1 MFNNIFQELTNK
13 KYSVLFGL
21 IVFVILALQGIS
33 NFRFDASSETLVLD
47 NDESFNAYEEVN
59 EKFGTSDFV
68 IVAAQSQNLFSQKKL
83 FELQV
88 LKEKIENISEIESVI
103 SILDAP
109 IFMQPKVSLFKSA
122 SNDKYL
128 LQDEID
134 LKLAQEEFASSPI
147 FSELV
152 LSKNG
157 SVTAFQINLIAQ
169 DDYTDTIREI
179 RKILDNNQDFNL
191 YLAGPAMIVVD
202 TIDYIKSDVFN
213 FVFLT
218 LIIFS
223 LLLLLFLR
231 SVWITFVIM
240 ANASL
245 VVFFTLSLLGINNWP
260 ISIVSSNFIAL
271 LLISSIAISVHIV
284 VKLQDDL
291 AENRSAALAFS
302 QILVPCFYAALTTMV
317 GFASLVLSDIKP
329 VIDFGKMM
337 AVGVSINLL
346 ISFIFIPIANAFKPL
361 ITNFK
366 TNISQYFIN
375 NISLPLKS
383 FLEKYSIVG
392 SLALIP
398 VFIYLSM
405 QLKVENKFID
415 YFNESTEIY
424 QGMSLID
431 RELGG
436 TTPIDIVLTL
446 PEEEIIIDED
456 DFFFSEDSEVATY
469 WWREKNM
476 ELLKSLKNSIDDV
489 SGVGKVLSI
498 ANGAEFAENLNDG
511 FPIGEAGL
519 VFLKNSLLENDQAK
533 QIVDEYLTEDERS
546 TRISLRTVDS
556 MDGLSRN
563 ELLNEINAVLSAQL
577 EGTDVSFYVS
587 GLGVLYNNLLQ
598 SLFSSQIK
606 TFGVVFGAIFFM
618 LLLLFRSALVAFS
631 IILVPSI
638 AVGLVLSLMSVFS
651 IPLDIM
657 TITIASICIGMSVDY
672 SIHFS
677 WKYLR
682 NKERIAD
689 YYDQTILSTGRA
701 ILITGTTIILGFAV
715 FIFSNFNPTALFG
728 ILSAI
733 AICVSMLLSM
743 LTLPRFLNLNS
754 K

>member
-13 KYSVLFGL
+13 KYSVLFCL
-21 IVFVILALQGIS
+21 IVFVILALQGIG

-59 EKFGTSDFV
+59 EQFGTSDFV

-83 FELQV
+83 SELQV

-179 RKILDNNQDFNL
+179 REVLDNNQDFNL

-213 FVFLT
+213 FGFLT

-291 AENRSAALAFS
+291 AEKRSAALAFS

-337 AVGVSINLL
+337 AVGVSINLF
-346 ISFIFIPIANAFKPL
+346 ISFIVIPIANAFKPL
-361 ITNFK
+361 IANFK

-375 NISLPLKS
+375 NISIPLKS
-383 FLEKYSIVG
+383 FFEKYSIVG

-618 LLLLFRSALVAFS
+618 LLLLFRSAWVAFS

-715 FIFSNFNPTALFG
+715 FIFSNFNPTVLFG

>member
-157 SVTAFQINLIAQ
+157 SVTAFQINLTAQ

-213 FVFLT
+213 FGFLT

-383 FLEKYSIVG
+383 FFEKYSIVG

>member
-59 EKFGTSDFV
+59 EQFGTSDFV

-83 FELQV
+83 SELQV

-157 SVTAFQINLIAQ
+157 SVTAFQINLTAQ

-213 FVFLT
+213 FGFLT

-383 FLEKYSIVG
+383 FFEKYSIVG

-618 LLLLFRSALVAFS
+618 LLLLFRSAWVAFS

>member
-59 EKFGTSDFV
+59 EQFGTSDFV

-83 FELQV
+83 SELQV

-213 FVFLT
+213 FGFLT

-291 AENRSAALAFS
+291 AEKRSAALAFS

-383 FLEKYSIVG
+383 FFEKYSIVG

-498 ANGAEFAENLNDG
+498 ANGAEFAENLNGG

>member
-13 KYSVLFGL
+13 KYSVLLGL

-47 NDESFNAYEEVN
+47 NDESFNVYEEVN
-59 EKFGTSDFV
+59 EQFGTSDFV
-68 IVAAQSQNLFSQKKL
+68 IVAAQSQDLFSEKKL
-83 FELQV
+83 SELQV
-88 LKEKIENISEIESVI
+88 LKEKIEKIPEIESVI

-202 TIDYIKSDVFN
+202 TINYIKSDVFN
-213 FVFLT
+213 FGFLT

-231 SVWITFVIM
+231 SIWITFVIM

-245 VVFFTLSLLGINNWP
+245 VVFFTLSLLGINDWP

-302 QILVPCFYAALTTMV
+302 QILVPCFYAAVTTMV

-346 ISFIFIPIANAFKPL
+346 TSFIVIPISNAFKPL

-375 NISLPLKS
+375 NISLPLRS
-383 FLEKYSIVG
+383 FFEKYSIVG

-415 YFNESTEIY
+415 YFNENTEIY

-476 ELLKSLKNSIDDV
+476 ELLKSLKYSIDDV

-498 ANGAEFAENLNDG
+498 ANGAEFAENLNNG

-533 QIVDEYLTEDERS
+533 QIVDEYLSEDERS

-577 EGTDVSFYVS
+577 EGSDVSFYVS

-618 LLLLFRSALVAFS
+618 LLLLFRSAWVAFS

-638 AVGLVLSLMSVFS
+638 AVGLVLSMMSVFS

-682 NKERIAD
+682 NKDRIAD
-689 YYDQTILSTGRA
+689 YYEQTILSTGRA

-715 FIFSNFNPTALFG
+715 FIFSNFNPTVLFG

-743 LTLPRFLNLNS
+743 LTLPRFLNLNA

>member
-47 NDESFNAYEEVN
+47 NDESFNVYEEVN
-59 EKFGTSDFV
+59 EQFGTSDFV

-157 SVTAFQINLIAQ
+157 SVTAFQINLAAQ

-213 FVFLT
+213 FGFLT

-291 AENRSAALAFS
+291 AEKRSAALAFS

-618 LLLLFRSALVAFS
+618 LLLLFRSAWVAFS

>member
-13 KYSVLFGL
+13 KYSVLLGL

-47 NDESFNAYEEVN
+47 NDESFNVYEEVN
-59 EKFGTSDFV
+59 EQFGTSDFV
-68 IVAAQSQNLFSQKKL
+68 IVAAQSQDLFSEKKL
-83 FELQV
+83 SELQV
-88 LKEKIENISEIESVI
+88 LKEKIENIPEIESVI

-202 TIDYIKSDVFN
+202 TINYIKSDVFN
-213 FVFLT
+213 FGFLT

-223 LLLLLFLR
+223 LLLFLFLR
-231 SVWITFVIM
+231 SIWITFVIM

-245 VVFFTLSLLGINNWP
+245 VVFFTLSLLGINDWP

-302 QILVPCFYAALTTMV
+302 QILVPCFYAAVTTMV

-346 ISFIFIPIANAFKPL
+346 TSFIVIPISNAFKPL

-383 FLEKYSIVG
+383 FFEKYSIVG

-415 YFNESTEIY
+415 YFNENTEIY

-476 ELLKSLKNSIDDV
+476 ELLKSIKYSIDDV

-498 ANGAEFAENLNDG
+498 ANGAEFAENLNNG

-533 QIVDEYLTEDERS
+533 QIVDEYLSEDERS

-577 EGTDVSFYVS
+577 EGSDVSFYVS

-618 LLLLFRSALVAFS
+618 LLLLFRSAWVAFS

-638 AVGLVLSLMSVFS
+638 AVGLVLSMMSVFS

-682 NKERIAD
+682 NKDRIAD
-689 YYDQTILSTGRA
+689 YYEQTILSTGRA

-715 FIFSNFNPTALFG
+715 FIFSNFNPTVLFG

-733 AICVSMLLSM
+733 AVCVSLLLSM
-743 LTLPRFLNLNS
+743 LTLPRFLNLNA

>member
-157 SVTAFQINLIAQ
+157 SVTAFQINLTAQ

-213 FVFLT
+213 FGFLT

-346 ISFIFIPIANAFKPL
+346 ISFIVIPIANAFKPL

-366 TNISQYFIN
+366 TYISQYFIN

-383 FLEKYSIVG
+383 FFEKYSIVG

-498 ANGAEFAENLNDG
+498 ANGAEFAENLNGG

-682 NKERIAD
+682 NKERITD

>member
-213 FVFLT
+213 FGFLT

-383 FLEKYSIVG
+383 FFEKYSIVG

>member
-157 SVTAFQINLIAQ
+157 SVTAFQINLTAQ

-213 FVFLT
+213 FGFLT

-383 FLEKYSIVG
+383 FFEKYSIVG

-618 LLLLFRSALVAFS
+618 LLLLFRSAWVAFS

>member
-13 KYSVLFGL
+13 KYSVLLGL

-47 NDESFNAYEEVN
+47 NDESFNVYEEVN
-59 EKFGTSDFV
+59 EQFGTSDFV
-68 IVAAQSQNLFSQKKL
+68 IVAAQSQDLFSEKKL
-83 FELQV
+83 SELQV
-88 LKEKIENISEIESVI
+88 LKEKIEKIPEIESVI

-202 TIDYIKSDVFN
+202 TINYIKSDVFN
-213 FVFLT
+213 FGFLT

-223 LLLLLFLR
+223 LLLFLFLR
-231 SVWITFVIM
+231 SIWITFVIM

-245 VVFFTLSLLGINNWP
+245 VVFFTLSLLGINDWP

-346 ISFIFIPIANAFKPL
+346 TSFIVIPISNAFKPL

-383 FLEKYSIVG
+383 FFEKYSIVG

-415 YFNESTEIY
+415 YFNENTEIY

-476 ELLKSLKNSIDDV
+476 ELLKSLKYSIDDV

-498 ANGAEFAENLNDG
+498 ANGAEFAENLNNG

-533 QIVDEYLTEDERS
+533 QIVDEYLSEDERS

-577 EGTDVSFYVS
+577 EGSDVSFYVS

-618 LLLLFRSALVAFS
+618 LLLLFRSAWVAFS

-638 AVGLVLSLMSVFS
+638 AVGLVLSMMSVFS

-682 NKERIAD
+682 NKDRIAD
-689 YYDQTILSTGRA
+689 YYEQTILSTGRA

-715 FIFSNFNPTALFG
+715 FIFSNFNPTVLFG

-743 LTLPRFLNLNS
+743 LTLPRFLNLNA

>member
-59 EKFGTSDFV
+59 EQFGTSDFV

-83 FELQV
+83 SELQV

-109 IFMQPKVSLFKSA
+109 IFMQPKVSLFKSS

-157 SVTAFQINLIAQ
+157 SVTAFQINLNAQ
-169 DDYTDTIREI
+169 EDYSDTIREI

-213 FVFLT
+213 FGFLT

-346 ISFIFIPIANAFKPL
+346 TSFIFIPIANAFKPL

-383 FLEKYSIVG
+383 FFDKYSIVG

-446 PEEEIIIDED
+446 PEEKIIIDED

-498 ANGAEFAENLNDG
+498 ANGVEFAENLNDG

-533 QIVDEYLTEDERS
+533 QIVDEYLSEDERS

-556 MDGLSRN
+556 MNGLSRN

-577 EGTDVSFYVS
+577 EGSDVSFYVS

-618 LLLLFRSALVAFS
+618 LLLLFRSAWIAFS

-638 AVGLVLSLMSVFS
+638 AVGLVLSMMSVFS

-677 WKYLR
+677 WKYIR

-715 FIFSNFNPTALFG
+715 FIFSNFNPTVLFG

-743 LTLPRFLNLNS
+743 LTLPRFLHLNS

>member
-59 EKFGTSDFV
+59 EQFGTSDFV

-88 LKEKIENISEIESVI
+88 LKEKIENISEIDSVI

-213 FVFLT
+213 FGFLT

-383 FLEKYSIVG
+383 FFEKYSIVG

>member
-1 MFNNIFQELTNK
+1 MFNNIFQELTKK
-13 KYSVLFGL
+13 KYSVLLGL
-21 IVFVILALQGIS
+21 VVFVILALQGIS

-47 NDESFNAYEEVN
+47 NDESFNMYEEVN

-68 IVAAQSQNLFSQKKL
+68 IVAAQSQNLFSELKL
-83 FELQV
+83 SQLQV
-88 LKEKIENISEIESVI
+88 LKEKIANIPEIESVI
-103 SILDAP
+103 SIFDAP
-109 IFMQPKVSLFKSA
+109 IFMQPKVSLFKST

-157 SVTAFQINLIAQ
+157 SVTAFQINLVAK

-179 RKILDNNQDFNL
+179 RKVLDNNQDFSL

-213 FVFLT
+213 FGLLT
-218 LIIFS
+218 LIVFS

-231 SVWITFVIM
+231 SVWIAFVIM

-245 VVFFTLSLLGINNWP
+245 VVFFTLSLLGVNDWP

-284 VKLQDDL
+284 VRLQDDL
-291 AENRSAALAFS
+291 AKNRSAALAFS
-302 QILVPCFYAALTTMV
+302 QILIPCFYAALTTMV

-346 ISFIFIPIANAFKPL
+346 TSFIVIPVANAFKPL
-361 ITNFK
+361 STNFK

-383 FLEKYSIVG
+383 FFKKYSIVG

-415 YFNESTEIY
+415 YFNENTEIY

-533 QIVDEYLTEDERS
+533 QIVNEYLSEDERS

-577 EGTDVSFYVS
+577 EGSDVSFYVS

-618 LLLLFRSALVAFS
+618 LLLLFRSAWVAFS

-682 NKERIAD
+682 NKDRIAD

-715 FIFSNFNPTALFG
+715 FIFSNFNPTVLFG

>member
-59 EKFGTSDFV
+59 EQFGTSDFV

-88 LKEKIENISEIESVI
+88 LKEKIENISEIDSVI

-213 FVFLT
+213 FGFLT

-291 AENRSAALAFS
+291 AENSSAALAFS

-366 TNISQYFIN
+366 TYISQYFIN

-618 LLLLFRSALVAFS
+618 LLLLFRSAWVAFS

>member
-213 FVFLT
+213 FGFLT

-291 AENRSAALAFS
+291 AENSSAALAFS

-498 ANGAEFAENLNDG
+498 ANGAEFAENLNGG

-682 NKERIAD
+682 NKERITD

>member
-1 MFNNIFQELTNK
+1 M
-13 KYSVLFGL
+13 
-21 IVFVILALQGIS
+21 
-33 NFRFDASSETLVLD
+33 
-47 NDESFNAYEEVN
+47 YEEVN
-59 EKFGTSDFV
+59 EQFGTSDFV
-68 IVAAQSQNLFSQKKL
+68 IVAAQSQDLFSEKKL
-83 FELQV
+83 SELQV
-88 LKEKIENISEIESVI
+88 LKEKIENIPEIESVI

-202 TIDYIKSDVFN
+202 TINYIKSDVFN
-213 FVFLT
+213 FGFLT

-231 SVWITFVIM
+231 SIWITFVIM

-245 VVFFTLSLLGINNWP
+245 VVFFTLSLLGINDWP

-346 ISFIFIPIANAFKPL
+346 TSFIVIPISNAFKPL

-383 FLEKYSIVG
+383 FFEKYSIVG

-415 YFNESTEIY
+415 YFNENTEIY

-436 TTPIDIVLTL
+436 TTPIDIILTL

-476 ELLKSLKNSIDDV
+476 ELLKSLKYSIDDV

-498 ANGAEFAENLNDG
+498 ANGAEFAENLNNG

-533 QIVDEYLTEDERS
+533 QIVDEYLSEDERS

-577 EGTDVSFYVS
+577 EGSDVSFYVS

-618 LLLLFRSALVAFS
+618 LLLLFRSAWVAFS

-638 AVGLVLSLMSVFS
+638 AVGLVLSMMSVFS

-682 NKERIAD
+682 NKDRIAD
-689 YYDQTILSTGRA
+689 YYEQTILSTGRA

-715 FIFSNFNPTALFG
+715 FIFSNFNPTVLFG

-743 LTLPRFLNLNS
+743 LTLPRFLNLNA

>member
-59 EKFGTSDFV
+59 EQFGTSDFV

-83 FELQV
+83 SELQV

-213 FVFLT
+213 FGFLT

-383 FLEKYSIVG
+383 FFEKYSIVG

-498 ANGAEFAENLNDG
+498 ANGAEFAENLNGG

>member
-1 MFNNIFQELTNK
+1 M
-13 KYSVLFGL
+13 
-21 IVFVILALQGIS
+21 ALQGIS

-88 LKEKIENISEIESVI
+88 LKEKIENISEIDSVI

-157 SVTAFQINLIAQ
+157 SVTAFQINLTAQ

-213 FVFLT
+213 FGFLT

-271 LLISSIAISVHIV
+271 LLISSIAFSVHIV

-291 AENRSAALAFS
+291 AEKRSAALAFS

-618 LLLLFRSALVAFS
+618 LLLLFRSAWVAFS

>member
-88 LKEKIENISEIESVI
+88 LKEKIENISEIDSVI

-213 FVFLT
+213 FGFLT

-733 AICVSMLLSM
+733 AIFVSMLLSM

>member
-83 FELQV
+83 SELQV

-157 SVTAFQINLIAQ
+157 SVTAFQINLTAQ

-213 FVFLT
+213 FGFLT

-618 LLLLFRSALVAFS
+618 LLLLFRSAWVAFS

>member
-13 KYSVLFGL
+13 KYSVLLGL

-47 NDESFNAYEEVN
+47 NDESFNVYEEVN
-59 EKFGTSDFV
+59 EQFGTSDFV

-83 FELQV
+83 SELQV

-157 SVTAFQINLIAQ
+157 SVTAFQINLNAQ
-169 DDYTDTIREI
+169 EDYSDTIREI

-213 FVFLT
+213 FGFLT

-346 ISFIFIPIANAFKPL
+346 TSFIVIPIANAFKPL

-383 FLEKYSIVG
+383 FFDKYSIVG

-415 YFNESTEIY
+415 YFNENTEIY

-446 PEEEIIIDED
+446 PEEKIIIDED

-498 ANGAEFAENLNDG
+498 ANGVEFAENLNDG

-533 QIVDEYLTEDERS
+533 QIVDEYLSEDERS

-556 MDGLSRN
+556 MNGLSRN

-577 EGTDVSFYVS
+577 EGSDVSFYVS

-618 LLLLFRSALVAFS
+618 LLLLFRSAWIAFS

-638 AVGLVLSLMSVFS
+638 AVGLVLSMMSVFS

-677 WKYLR
+677 WKYIR

-715 FIFSNFNPTALFG
+715 FIFSNFNPTVLFG

>member
-13 KYSVLFGL
+13 KYLVLLGL

-47 NDESFNAYEEVN
+47 NDESFNVYEEVN
-59 EKFGTSDFV
+59 EQFGTSDFV
-68 IVAAQSQNLFSQKKL
+68 IVAAQSQDLFSEKKL
-83 FELQV
+83 SELQV
-88 LKEKIENISEIESVI
+88 LKEKIENIPEIESVI

-202 TIDYIKSDVFN
+202 TINYIKSDVFN
-213 FVFLT
+213 FGFLT

-231 SVWITFVIM
+231 SIWITFVIM

-245 VVFFTLSLLGINNWP
+245 VVFFTLSLLGINDWP

-346 ISFIFIPIANAFKPL
+346 TSFIVIPIANTFKPL

-383 FLEKYSIVG
+383 FFEKYSIVG

-415 YFNESTEIY
+415 YFNENTEIY

-436 TTPIDIVLTL
+436 TTPIDVVLTL

-476 ELLKSLKNSIDDV
+476 ELLKSLKYSIDDV

-498 ANGAEFAENLNDG
+498 ANGAEFAENLNNG

-533 QIVDEYLTEDERS
+533 QIVDEYLSEDERS

-577 EGTDVSFYVS
+577 EGSDVSFYVS

-618 LLLLFRSALVAFS
+618 LLLLFRSAWVAFS

-638 AVGLVLSLMSVFS
+638 AVGLVLSMMSVFS

-682 NKERIAD
+682 NKDRIAD
-689 YYDQTILSTGRA
+689 YYEQTILSTGRA

-715 FIFSNFNPTALFG
+715 FIFSNFNPTVLFG

-743 LTLPRFLNLNS
+743 LTLPRFLNLNA

>member
-13 KYSVLFGL
+13 KYSVLLGL

-47 NDESFNAYEEVN
+47 NDESFNVYEEVN
-59 EKFGTSDFV
+59 EQFGTSDFV
-68 IVAAQSQNLFSQKKL
+68 IVAAQSQDLFSEKKL
-83 FELQV
+83 SELQV
-88 LKEKIENISEIESVI
+88 LKEKIENIPEIESVI

-169 DDYTDTIREI
+169 DDYTNTIREI

-202 TIDYIKSDVFN
+202 TINYIKSDVFN
-213 FVFLT
+213 FGFLT

-223 LLLLLFLR
+223 LLLLFFLR

-245 VVFFTLSLLGINNWP
+245 VVFFTLSLLGINDWP

-302 QILVPCFYAALTTMV
+302 QILVPCFYAAVTTMV

-346 ISFIFIPIANAFKPL
+346 TSFIVIPISNAFKPL

-375 NISLPLKS
+375 NISLPLRS
-383 FLEKYSIVG
+383 FFEKYSIVG

-415 YFNESTEIY
+415 YFNENTEIY

-476 ELLKSLKNSIDDV
+476 ELLKSLKYSIDDV

-498 ANGAEFAENLNDG
+498 ANGAEFAENLNNG

-533 QIVDEYLTEDERS
+533 QIVDEYLSEDERS

-577 EGTDVSFYVS
+577 EGSDVSFYVS

-618 LLLLFRSALVAFS
+618 LLLLFRSAWVAFS

-638 AVGLVLSLMSVFS
+638 AVGLVLSMMSVFS

-682 NKERIAD
+682 NKDRIAD
-689 YYDQTILSTGRA
+689 YYEQTILSTGRA

-715 FIFSNFNPTALFG
+715 FIFSNFNPTVLFG

-743 LTLPRFLNLNS
+743 LTLPRFLNLNA

>member
-213 FVFLT
+213 FGFLT

-618 LLLLFRSALVAFS
+618 LLLLFRSAWVAFS

>member
-1 MFNNIFQELTNK
+1 
-13 KYSVLFGL
+13 
-21 IVFVILALQGIS
+21 
-33 NFRFDASSETLVLD
+33 
-47 NDESFNAYEEVN
+47 
-59 EKFGTSDFV
+59 
-68 IVAAQSQNLFSQKKL
+68 
-83 FELQV
+83 
-88 LKEKIENISEIESVI
+88 
-103 SILDAP
+103 
-109 IFMQPKVSLFKSA
+109 
-122 SNDKYL
+122 
-128 LQDEID
+128 
-134 LKLAQEEFASSPI
+134 
-147 FSELV
+147 
-152 LSKNG
+152 
-157 SVTAFQINLIAQ
+157 
-169 DDYTDTIREI
+169 
-179 RKILDNNQDFNL
+179 
-191 YLAGPAMIVVD
+191 
-202 TIDYIKSDVFN
+202 
-213 FVFLT
+213 
-218 LIIFS
+218 
-223 LLLLLFLR
+223 
-231 SVWITFVIM
+231 
-240 ANASL
+240 
-245 VVFFTLSLLGINNWP
+245 LLGINNWP

-291 AENRSAALAFS
+291 AEKRSAALAFS

-346 ISFIFIPIANAFKPL
+346 ISFIVIPIANAFKPL

-383 FLEKYSIVG
+383 FFEKYSIVG

-618 LLLLFRSALVAFS
+618 LLLLFRSAWVAFS

>member
-13 KYSVLFGL
+13 KYSVLLGL

-47 NDESFNAYEEVN
+47 NDESFNVYEEVN
-59 EKFGTSDFV
+59 EQFGTSDFV
-68 IVAAQSQNLFSQKKL
+68 IVAAQSQDLFSEKKL
-83 FELQV
+83 SELQV
-88 LKEKIENISEIESVI
+88 LKEKIEKIPEIESVI

-202 TIDYIKSDVFN
+202 TINYIKSDVFN
-213 FVFLT
+213 FGFLT

-223 LLLLLFLR
+223 LLLLFFLR
-231 SVWITFVIM
+231 SIWITFVIM

-245 VVFFTLSLLGINNWP
+245 VVFFTLSLLGINDWP

-346 ISFIFIPIANAFKPL
+346 TSFIVIPISNAFKPL

-383 FLEKYSIVG
+383 FFEKYSIVG

-415 YFNESTEIY
+415 YFNENTEIY

-498 ANGAEFAENLNDG
+498 ANGAEFAENLNNG

-533 QIVDEYLTEDERS
+533 QIVDEYLSEDERS

-577 EGTDVSFYVS
+577 EGSDVSFYVS

-618 LLLLFRSALVAFS
+618 LLLLFRSAWVAFS

-638 AVGLVLSLMSVFS
+638 AVGLVLSMMSVFS

-682 NKERIAD
+682 NKDRIAD
-689 YYDQTILSTGRA
+689 YYEQTILSTGRA

-715 FIFSNFNPTALFG
+715 FIFSNFNPTVLFG

-743 LTLPRFLNLNS
+743 LTLPRFLNLNA